1 MRIVN
6 LLARLSGAGDAAIL
20 LCFGPDIFSLHTGI
34 P

>member
-6 LLARLSGAGDAAIL
+6 LPVRLSGVGDAAIL
-20 LCFGPDIFSLHTGI
+20 LCLGPDIFSLHTGI